1 MTSDGCGALSNI
13 IERWPAYQTTPN
25 RNLHQI
31 DGRLV
36 ENPLV
41 PFSSR
46 WQPVASMPIRPK
58 LDPSFQGLTLQT
70 QALCHCAEVS
80 WV

>member
-13 IERWPAYQTTPN
+13 IERWPACQTTPN

-31 DGRLV
+31 DGRSLK
-36 ENPLV
+36 NPLV

-46 WQPVASMPIRPK
+46 WQHVASMPIRPK
-58 LDPSFQGLTLQT
+58 LDPSFYGLTLQI
-70 QALCHCAEVS
+70 QALSHRAGVS
-80 WV
+80 